1 MKFLDIIVNPT
12 AGGKRGKRI
21 KKALKAIE
29 DRLNERQ
36 VQYKIH
42 FTEEKNH
49 GIKLTEQVIKQGAT
63 NVVMVGGDGTLHEV
77 INGFC
82 DFERVNLGIIPCG
95 TGNDFASAL
104 GLPKNPVKA
113 LDLILD
119 GQAKYTDYMQMPTVR
134 GMNIICMGI
143 DVLVLQKYQALK
155 RKNKLGYTKCLV
167 QALMNFE
174 YSDFVANIDGED
186 VAYRSFIACV
196 ANGNQYGGGIPIAPP
211 ANPTDNQ
218 LDFVAVKEIKK
229 GKIPYAFLKLKAGKI
244 LTLPQGVHKPC
255 THVKVTPSK
264 TSYVNVDGE
273 LYYDI
278 PLDVQIVSNTL
289 KVYR

>member
-12 AGGKRGKRI
+12 AGGKHGRRI
-21 KKALKAIE
+21 KKALMAIE
-29 DRLNERQ
+29 KRLNQRQ
-36 VQYKIH
+36 VEYKIH
-42 FTEEKNH
+42 YTKEKNH
-49 GIKLTEQVIKQGAT
+49 GIELTKQVIEQGAT
-63 NVVMVGGDGTLHEV
+63 DVVMVGGDGTLHEV

-82 DFERVNLGIIPCG
+82 NFEKVNLGIIPCG
-95 TGNDFASAL
+95 TGNDFATVL

-134 GMNIICMGI
+134 GLNIICMGI
-143 DVLVLQKYQALK
+143 DVSVLQKYQALK
-155 RKNKLGYTKCLV
+155 HKNKLGYTKCLI
-167 QALMNFE
+167 QTLMDFE

-211 ANPTDNQ
+211 ADPTDNH

-229 GKIPYAFLKLKAGKI
+229 SKIPVSFLKLKAGKI

-255 THVKVTPSK
+255 SHVKVTPSK
-264 TSYVNVDGE
+264 PSYVNVDGE
-273 LYYDI
+273 LYFDI
-278 PLDVQIVSNTL
+278 PLEVNIVSNKL
-289 KVYR
+289 KIYR